1 MDTGRFFAA
10 KASGFRGVGTW
21 VVGVALAGAVL
32 APTAE
37 AIRARVS
44 LPNGD
49 VYTGEWL
56 RSDGS
61 QFLLRLDDGQELQLF
76 LPAGGAVQFFGQD
89 GDVRPEATQRLR
101 AAWDALAL
109 DLPGVA
115 EVDLREAIALSPK
128 LAAAHYELA
137 VLLESQESSEAS
149 RHYVLAAQL
158 DPIAYPITDKI
169 QEEAA
174 EYLAQD
180 DYVSAAVA
188 LSAFGK
194 AFPTDPY
201 APEAAHNAARYFG
214 EHGGSAPDAQ
224 MRAVAAYEYAL
235 DTFPMHPFAE
245 ENRFALGKLYGETG
259 DHGRA
264 DFTLTEFLT
273 LYPGSP
279 YEAQAHLALGYARL
293 ATGDT
298 DGVKRAAR
306 WVMDHTSDEQLRA
319 EALALSSEV
328 AWVVY
333 TTAKGLGHNTVRA
346 VATDGPETWIGT
358 VSGVTKLDL
367 SYGAPQVMDIGR
379 LARKTPIR
387 SFAISP
393 THVWVGT
400 SGMGLLRQDKVTGDV
415 TGYGPMDGLPGRGID
430 AIAMDEAEVWVGGVD
445 GLAKYTRATG
455 TWETFT
461 VEQGFEGVHATALV
475 LTPESLWVG
484 TKSKGV
490 FRLDRQLMVWEAYS
504 PRNSPVGGNSIT
516 SMTATDTGVVATWYT
531 TVAQGFRSNGQGYS
545 EWSDAEGVWT
555 KYPTGRDDI
564 APEDMFGA
572 YADGVLWIATGG
584 LLMSRVA
591 NEWSS
596 YEYPIDIRGSRIHS
610 VTPDGQYVWIGSD
623 AGVARVDTAMFERAP
638 DGQ

>member
-1 MDTGRFFAA
+1 MLVPR
-10 KASGFRGVGTW
+10 
-21 VVGVALAGAVL
+21 
-32 APTAE
+32 AE

-61 QFLLRLDDGQELQLF
+61 QFLIRLDDGQQLQLF
-76 LPAGGAVQFFGQD
+76 LPAGGAVQFLGED

-101 AAWDALAL
+101 AAWDALEL
-109 DLPGVA
+109 DLPVVA
-115 EVDLREAIALSPK
+115 EANLRVAISLSPK

-158 DPIAYPITDKI
+158 DPAAYPITDKI

-188 LSAFGK
+188 LAAFAK
-194 AFPTDPY
+194 AFPADPY

-214 EHGGSAPDAQ
+214 EHSGSAPEAQ
-224 MRAVAAYEYAL
+224 MQALAAYEYAL
-235 DTFPMHPFAE
+235 DTFPMHPLAE
-245 ENRFALGKLYGETG
+245 ENVFALGKLYGETG

-264 DFTLTEFLT
+264 DFTLSEFLT

-279 YEAQAHLALGYARL
+279 YETQAHLALGYARL
-293 ATGDT
+293 AMGDT
-298 DGVKRAAR
+298 DGVKREAR
-306 WVMDHTSDEQLRA
+306 WIMDHTSDEQLRA

-328 AWVVY
+328 AWVVFN
-333 TTAKGLGHNTVRA
+333 TDKGLGHNTVRA
-346 VATDGPETWIGT
+346 VATDGPEVWIGT

-367 SYGAPQVMDIGR
+367 SYGAPSTMDIGG
-379 LARKTPIR
+379 LARETPIR

-400 SGMGLLRQDKVTGDV
+400 GGLGLLRQDKVTGDV
-415 TGYGPMDGLPGRGID
+415 TEYGPMDGLPGRGID
-430 AIAMDEAEVWVGGVD
+430 AIAMDDAEVWVGGVD

-455 TWETFT
+455 NWETFT

-490 FRLDRQLMVWEAYS
+490 FRLERELMVWETYS
-504 PRNSPVGGNSIT
+504 PRNSVVGGNSIT
-516 SMTATDTGVVATWYT
+516 SMAATDTGIVVTWYT
-531 TVAQGFRSNGQGYS
+531 SVTQGFRSNAQGYS
-545 EWSDAEGVWT
+545 EWSDADQAWT
-555 KYPTGRDDI
+555 NTPMGRDDI
-564 APEDMFGA
+564 APEDIFGA
-572 YADGVLWIATGG
+572 YAEGILWIGTGG
-584 LLMSRVA
+584 SLMRRA
-591 NEWSS
+591 ADGWGN

-623 AGVARVDTAMFERAP
+623 AGVARVDTLMFERAP
-638 DGQ
+638 DEQ